1 MELEALCNEGKP
13 IDFELTLC
21 QALVNEGK
29 QASVLNAKRPPFV
42 FNEKQLRDAAAAEV
56 AISTSNMAGE
66 EVTYGPD
73 GKPIRKR
80 KMLNPDEKATQNR
93 DRNREHAKN
102 TRLRKK
108 AYVMK
113 LKELVDQMSNQVT
126 LLHLV
131 IHPFCYFLPH

>member
-1 MELEALCNEGKP
+1 MELESLCNEGKA

-29 QASVLNAKRPPFV
+29 QTSVLNAIRPPFI
-42 FNEKQLRDAAAAEV
+42 FNEKQLRDAAASEV
-56 AISTSNMAGE
+56 AICTSVVEE
-66 EVTYGPD
+66 EVSYGPD

-80 KMLNPDEKATQNR
+80 KVLNPDEKATQNR

-126 LLHLV
+126 IPSV
-131 IHPFCYFLPH
+131 NPTPIWYFLPH